1 MNITPETVG
10 TIIGAAFIVIA
21 TAMGIIRQR
30 KPNGSASPA
39 PSPAPLPEDEDTG
52 DTLGSAID
60 IAQDYRERLRDKEV
74 QLNKERVEN
83 QKQIQALMNDY
94 ERRLQAC
101 LSDNEK
107 LIKEMSQRNNPPDP

>member
-30 KPNGSASPA
+30 KPNGGASPA
-39 PSPAPLPEDEDTG
+39 PSPALPLDEETPD
-52 DTLGSAID
+52 DSLGNALD
-60 IAQDYRERLRDKEV
+60 IAQDYRERLRDKEI
-74 QLNKERVEN
+74 QLNKERTEN

-101 LSDNEK
+101 LSENEK
-107 LIKEMSQRNNPPDP
+107 LIKDLSQRGNSPDP